1 MAGDGT
7 EQKWVFLEKHFAD
20 PTSKKSKKVYAI
32 SNIN

>member
-7 EQKWVFLEKHFAD
+7 EQKWFFFEKHFAD